1 MFAMLGL
8 GTQEI
13 VLLGIL
19 GLFLAVGIV
28 VVLLVVRSATGSS
41 HEMSAL
47 EEENRRLRSELDR
60 DRPQAQ

>member
-41 HEMSAL
+41 REMSAL